1 MTGPEHY
8 EAAGRWLYKA
18 ENQGARGGT
27 ETAESCAAI
36 AYPHASPAAAAAAAA
51 LNQADAGMWTADWQA
66 WRSAAGVPEPD
77 GS

>member
-8 EAAGRWLYKA
+8 QAAERWLYKA

-27 ETAESCAAI
+27 ETAEPCAAI
-36 AYPHASPAAAAAAAA
+36 AFTHASLAAAAATA

>member
-8 EAAGRWLYKA
+8 QAAERWLYKA
-18 ENQGARGGT
+18 

-36 AYPHASPAAAAAAAA
+36 AFTHASLAAAAATA
-51 LNQADAGMWTADWQA
+51 LNQADAGMWTADWSA
-66 WRSAAGVPEPD
+66 WRSAAGVPEAD